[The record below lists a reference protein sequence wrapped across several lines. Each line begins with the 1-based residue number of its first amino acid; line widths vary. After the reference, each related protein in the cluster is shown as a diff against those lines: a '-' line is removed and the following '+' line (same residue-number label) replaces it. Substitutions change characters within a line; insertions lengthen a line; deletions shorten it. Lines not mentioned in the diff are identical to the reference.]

1 MADYLVTGAGGGMG
15 SAVCRLLA
23 EEGHRVFGL
32 DRAFPQ
38 EDGPFTRVRADL
50 RVRSEVEEA
59 FRAVSEK
66 TEKLTGI
73 VHAAGIYDLNSLA
86 EMPEEDFLRDLDVN
100 LIAAFRVDQVF
111 LPLLK
116 EGRIVMITS
125 ELAPLDPL
133 PFTGV
138 YAVTKTALDRY
149 ASALRMEV
157 QLLGH
162 QVSVIRPG
170 AVKTGMLGV
179 STDKLRSFV
188 QNTALY
194 PVNAARFQRIVDR
207 VEAKNVPPEKVAAV
221 IRRALTV
228 RRPKLVYTVNRNPL
242 LLLLQ
247 ALPARLRLWIIR
259 KILA

>member
-15 SAVCRLLA
+15 SAVCRLLS

-38 EDGPFTRVRADL
+38 EDGPFTRIRADL
-50 RVRSEVEEA
+50 TVRSEVEAA
-59 FRAVSEK
+59 FRTVSER
-66 TEKLTGI
+66 TDKLDGI
-73 VHAAGIYDLNSLA
+73 IHAAGIYDLNSLA
-86 EMPEEDFLRDLDVN
+86 EMPEEDFLRDFDVN
-100 LIAAFRVDQVF
+100 LFAAFRVNRVF
-111 LPLLK
+111 LPLLRK
-116 EGRIVMITS
+116 GRIVMITS

-170 AVKTGMLGV
+170 AVKTGLLDV
-179 STDKLRSFV
+179 STDKLQRFCEH
-188 QNTALY
+188 TALY
-194 PVNAARFQRIVDR
+194 PVNAARFKRIVDR
-207 VEAKNVPPEKVAAV
+207 VEAKNVPPEAVAAV
-221 IRRALTV
+221 IRRALTA

-259 KILA
+259 KILE